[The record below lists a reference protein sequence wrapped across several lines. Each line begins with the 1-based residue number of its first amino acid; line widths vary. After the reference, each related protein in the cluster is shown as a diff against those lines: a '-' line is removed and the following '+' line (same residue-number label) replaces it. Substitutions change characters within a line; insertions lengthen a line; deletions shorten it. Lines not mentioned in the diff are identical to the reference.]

1 MAPTQ
6 RSLMNEPSQTSL
18 PVNSLGSRLTT
29 DWALSPAPSQD
40 GTGALPTDAPGSR
53 RKLIS
58 ICTPA
63 YNEQENIRPCYDAV
77 RTFFERDAPQ
87 YDWEWIVTDNHST
100 DQTFTRLRELAARD
114 PRVRAIRFSRN
125 FGYQRSILAN
135 YLDAKGDAAVQLDCD
150 LEDPLA
156 VVGEFLK
163 KWEQGND
170 VVYGIRRTRHE
181 PVHIQKARKLF
192 YWGLDKIS
200 EDRLPRDVGDFRLI
214 DRRIIEELRT
224 VQDPHLYIR
233 GRIASMGFRQ
243 TGVSYD
249 RQPRLRGES
258 KFNFWRL
265 CSLALDATL
274 SHSVVPLRIAT
285 VMGLALCLL
294 TLLMIGGYAVSRF
307 FFGSK
312 WPQGFTTTVVLILLG
327 MGINGLFLGII
338 GEYLARIYQHLKG
351 STSVIV
357 MERCGGAAAATT
369 PVLATIEVEPKE
381 IPVSRR

>member
-1 MAPTQ
+1 M
-6 RSLMNEPSQTSL
+6 
-18 PVNSLGSRLTT
+18 V
-29 DWALSPAPSQD
+29 
-40 GTGALPTDAPGSR
+40 TGHGIHGAGGIEGGRARPR
-53 RKLIS
+53 RLIS

-63 YNEQENIRPCYDAV
+63 YNEEANILPCYDAV
-77 RTFFERDAPQ
+77 RTFFESVAPQ

-100 DQTFTRLRELAARD
+100 DATFQRLREVAAND

-125 FGYQRSILAN
+125 FGYQRSILTN
-135 YLDAKGDAAVQLDCD
+135 YLDATGDAAVQLDCD
-150 LEDPLA
+150 LEDPLE

-163 KWEQGND
+163 KWEQGFE
-170 VVYGIRRTRHE
+170 VVYGVRRSRQE
-181 PVHIQKARKLF
+181 PRLVQGARKLF

-214 DRRIIEELRT
+214 DRIIIEELRA

-243 TGVSYD
+243 AGVAYD
-249 RQPRLRGES
+249 RRPRLRGES

-265 CSLALDATL
+265 CSLAVDATL

-285 VMGLALCLL
+285 FMGLGLCIL
-294 TLLMIGGYAVSRF
+294 TLLMIFGYAASRLF
-307 FFGSK
+307 LDTG
-312 WPQGFTTTVVLILLG
+312 WAAGFTTTVVLVLFG

-351 STSVIV
+351 STAVIV
-357 MERCGGAAAATT
+357 MERCGNAAPRIPTGPAAQ
-369 PVLATIEVEPKE
+369 VEAKGL
-381 IPVSRR
+381 V